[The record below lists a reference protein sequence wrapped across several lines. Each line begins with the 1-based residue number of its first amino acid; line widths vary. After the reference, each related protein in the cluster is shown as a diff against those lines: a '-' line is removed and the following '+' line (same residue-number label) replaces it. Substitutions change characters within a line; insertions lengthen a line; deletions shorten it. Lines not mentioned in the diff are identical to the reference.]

1 MTVSKWKSGILVLI
15 VSLLFISSA
24 VRVVSAGEN
33 HDQLFVYIG
42 DSLMKTKSGDLDA
55 VSDNIAQF
63 EKEWKMIKTDS
74 EVAKKV
80 DKQLLA
86 VKSAVKNQADADEI
100 KKQLSALSS
109 TLITYDTEE
118 NPVDKTDY
126 KDRLQAL
133 IPLIDELDATIAE
146 GDFVQA
152 KSQYA
157 NLLNQ
162 WTDAEVVVREESV
175 ASYGKIET
183 AMAFV
188 RIAITQDPPDSE
200 KALTNLTELK
210 GLMEDFLA
218 GKVEE
223 EDQKV
228 TYSLGDVTQLLQ
240 GSVADIEK
248 NDIDSAIDQLNEI
261 LTIWPNV
268 EGEVSTRDSKLYSDM
283 ETKVPTAISLLQSK
297 KIKAEEAKEIVS
309 DLNTRL
315 LPLIDDT
322 SYTTWDAALILL
334 REGLEALLIV
344 ATLLSFLKKI
354 GQANKQKWI
363 WTGVGAGL
371 AASTIFAVIIN
382 IVFSQITAA
391 SSREYIEGI
400 TGIVAVL
407 MMLTI
412 GLWLHSKSN
421 IHAWNRYIGKRMDQA
436 IATGSIVSFAL
447 ISFLSIFREGAETII
462 FYAGMAPYMELK
474 QLLSGI
480 AIAFLILVVIGFIM
494 LRYSVKLPITL
505 FFKGATILIYVLAFK
520 ILGVSIHSLQV
531 SQVLKT
537 HTITSFPFVEWI
549 GLYPTVE
556 TILPQA
562 VLILLILL
570 ATYWVKKN
578 NSVHAS
584 E

>member
-133 IPLIDELDATIAE
+133 IPLIEELDATIAE

-354 GQANKQKWI
+354 GQADKQKWI

-505 FFKGATILIYVLAFK
+505 FFKAATILIYVLAFK

>member
-297 KIKAEEAKEIVS
+297 KIKAEEAKDIVS

-354 GQANKQKWI
+354 GQADKQKWI

>member
-1 MTVSKWKSGILVLI
+1 MTVSKWKSGILILI
-15 VSLLFISSA
+15 VGLLLISSP
-24 VRVVSAGEN
+24 VRIVSAGEN

-42 DSLMKTKSGDLDA
+42 DSLMKVKAGDLEE
-55 VSDNIAQF
+55 VSKNIDRF
-63 EKEWKMIKTDS
+63 EKDWKAIKTDS
-74 EVAKKV
+74 EDAKKV
-80 DKQLLA
+80 DTQLSA
-86 VKSAVKNQADADEI
+86 VKSAVRDQANKDEI
-100 KKQLSALSS
+100 KKRLSALSS
-109 TLITYDTEE
+109 ALVTYDTNE

-126 KDRLQAL
+126 NDRLQAI
-133 IPLIDELDATIAE
+133 IPLIDELDALITE
-146 GDFVQA
+146 GDFDQA
-152 KSQYA
+152 KVQYT

-162 WTDAEVVVREESV
+162 WTDAEVVIREKSV
-175 ASYGKIET
+175 ATYGEIET
-183 AMAFV
+183 NMAFV
-188 RIAITQDPPDSE
+188 RIAITQDPPDSD
-200 KALTNLTELK
+200 KAKKSLAELK
-210 GLMEDFLA
+210 GLLEDFLA
-218 GKVEE
+218 GKVAEGS
-223 EDQKV
+223 QK

-240 GSVADIEK
+240 GSVTNIDK
-248 NDIDSAIDQLNEI
+248 DDIDSAVDQLNKI

-297 KIKAEEAKEIVS
+297 KVKAEEAKGIVS

-354 GQANKQKWI
+354 GQADKQKWI

-371 AASTIFAVIIN
+371 VASSVLAVIIN

-400 TGIVAVL
+400 TGVIAVL

-421 IHAWNRYIGKRMDQA
+421 VHAWNRYIGKQMNHA
-436 IATGSIVSFAL
+436 IATGSILSFAL

-480 AIAFLILVVIGFIM
+480 LLAFLILLVIGFIM
-494 LRYSVKLPITL
+494 LRYSVKLPMTL
-505 FFKGATILIYVLAFK
+505 FFKVATILIYALAFK

-531 SQVLKT
+531 SQVIQT
-537 HTITSFPFVEWI
+537 NTISSFPFVEWI

-556 TILPQA
+556 TLVPQA
-562 VLILLILL
+562 VLILLIVL
-570 ATYWVKKN
+570 ATYWVKRS
-578 NSVHAS
+578 NSLHAS

>member
-1 MTVSKWKSGILVLI
+1 MTVSRLKSGILILI
-15 VSLLFISSA
+15 VGLLFISSS
-24 VRVVSAGEN
+24 VRIVSAGEN

-42 DSLMKTKSGDLDA
+42 DSLMKVKAGDLEE
-55 VSDNIAQF
+55 VSKNIDRF
-63 EKEWKMIKTDS
+63 EKDWKAIKTDS
-74 EVAKKV
+74 EDAKKV
-80 DKQLLA
+80 DTQLSA
-86 VKSAVKNQADADEI
+86 VKSAVRDQATKDEI
-100 KKQLSALSS
+100 KKRLSALSS
-109 TLITYDTEE
+109 ALVTYDTNE

-126 KDRLQAL
+126 KDRLQAI
-133 IPLIDELDATIAE
+133 IPLIDELDALITE
-146 GDFVQA
+146 GDFDQA
-152 KSQYA
+152 KVQYT

-162 WTDAEVVVREESV
+162 WTDAEVVIREKSV
-175 ASYGKIET
+175 ATYGEIET
-183 AMAFV
+183 NMAFV
-188 RIAITQDPPDSE
+188 RIAITQDPPDPD
-200 KALTNLTELK
+200 KAKKSLADLK
-210 GLMEDFLA
+210 GILEDFLA
-218 GKVEE
+218 GKVAEGN
-223 EDQKV
+223 QK

-240 GSVADIEK
+240 GSITNIDKDDIG
-248 NDIDSAIDQLNEI
+248 SAVDQLNKI

-297 KIKAEEAKEIVS
+297 KVKAEEAKGIVS

-354 GQANKQKWI
+354 GQADKQKWI

-371 AASTIFAVIIN
+371 VASSVLAVIIN

-400 TGIVAVL
+400 TGVVAVL

-421 IHAWNRYIGKRMDQA
+421 VHAWNRYISKQMNHA
-436 IATGSIVSFAL
+436 IATGSIISFAL

-480 AIAFLILVVIGFIM
+480 LLAFLILLVIGFIM
-494 LRYSVKLPITL
+494 LRYSVKLPMTL
-505 FFKGATILIYVLAFK
+505 FFKVATILIYVLAFK

-531 SQVLKT
+531 SQMIQT
-537 HTITSFPFVEWI
+537 NTISSFPFVEWI

-556 TILPQA
+556 TLVPQA
-562 VLILLILL
+562 VLILLIALV
-570 ATYWVKKN
+570 TYWVKRS
-578 NSVHAS
+578 NSLHAT

>member
-126 KDRLQAL
+126 KDRLKAL

-354 GQANKQKWI
+354 GQADKQKWI

-371 AASTIFAVIIN
+371 AASAILSVIIN

-400 TGIVAVL
+400 TGIGAVL

-421 IHAWNRYIGKRMDQA
+421 IHAWNRYIGKQMDQA

-480 AIAFLILVVIGFIM
+480 AFAFLILVVIGFIM
-494 LRYSVKLPITL
+494 LRYSVKLPMTL
-505 FFKGATILIYVLAFK
+505 FFKGATILIYALAFK

-537 HTITSFPFVEWI
+537 HTINSFPFVEWI

>member
-1 MTVSKWKSGILVLI
+1 MTVSRLKSGILILI
-15 VSLLFISSA
+15 VSLLFISSP
-24 VRVVSAGEN
+24 VRIVSAGEN

-42 DSLMKTKSGDLDA
+42 DSLMKVKAGDLEE
-55 VSDNIAQF
+55 VSKNIDRF
-63 EKEWKMIKTDS
+63 EKDWKAIKTDS
-74 EVAKKV
+74 EDAKKV
-80 DKQLLA
+80 DTQLSA
-86 VKSAVKNQADADEI
+86 VKSAVRDQATKDEI
-100 KKQLSALSS
+100 KKRLSALSS
-109 TLITYDTEE
+109 ALVTYDTNE

-126 KDRLQAL
+126 KDRLQAI
-133 IPLIDELDATIAE
+133 IPLIDELDALITE
-146 GDFVQA
+146 GDFDQA
-152 KSQYA
+152 KVQYT

-162 WTDAEVVVREESV
+162 WTDAEVVIREKSV
-175 ASYGKIET
+175 ATYGEIET
-183 AMAFV
+183 NMAFV
-188 RIAITQDPPDSE
+188 RIAITQDPPDSD
-200 KALTNLTELK
+200 KAKKSLADLK
-210 GLMEDFLA
+210 GILEDFLA
-218 GKVEE
+218 GKVAEGNE
-223 EDQKV
+223 K

-240 GSVADIEK
+240 GSITNIDK
-248 NDIDSAIDQLNEI
+248 DDIDSAVDQLNKI

-297 KIKAEEAKEIVS
+297 KVKSEEAKGIVS

-354 GQANKQKWI
+354 GQADKQKWI

-371 AASTIFAVIIN
+371 VASSVLAVIIN

-400 TGIVAVL
+400 TGVVAVL

-421 IHAWNRYIGKRMDQA
+421 VHAWNRYISKQMNHA
-436 IATGSIVSFAL
+436 IATGSIISFAL

-480 AIAFLILVVIGFIM
+480 LLAFLILLVIGFIM
-494 LRYSVKLPITL
+494 LRYSVKLPMTL
-505 FFKGATILIYVLAFK
+505 FFKVATILIYALAFK

-531 SQVLKT
+531 SQVIQT
-537 HTITSFPFVEWI
+537 NTISSFPFVETI

-556 TILPQA
+556 TLVPQA
-562 VLILLILL
+562 VLILLIAL
-570 ATYWVKKN
+570 ATIWVKKS
-578 NSVHAS
+578 NSLRAT

>member
-1 MTVSKWKSGILVLI
+1 MAVSRWKTGIWVII
-15 VSLLFISSA
+15 VSLLFLSTNI
-24 VRVVSAGEN
+24 RMVSAGEN

-42 DSLMKTKSGDLDA
+42 DSLMKVKYGDLEE
-55 VSDNIAQF
+55 VSKNIDLF
-63 EKEWKMIKTDS
+63 EKDWKTIKTDS
-74 EVAKKV
+74 EGARKV
-80 DKQLLA
+80 DDKLSA
-86 VKSAVKNQADADEI
+86 VKSAVRDQVSTDEI
-100 KKQLSALSS
+100 KKRLSALSS
-109 TLITYDTEE
+109 TLVIYDTAE

-126 KDRLQAL
+126 KERLEAIL
-133 IPLIDELDATIAE
+133 PLIDELNALITE
-146 GDFVQA
+146 GDFDQA
-152 KSQYA
+152 KVLYTD
-157 NLLNQ
+157 LLNQ
-162 WTDAEVVVREESV
+162 WTGAEVIVREKSV
-175 ASYGKIET
+175 AAYGEFET
-183 AMAFV
+183 KMAFV

-200 KALTNLTELK
+200 KAQNNLTELK
-210 GLMEDFLA
+210 GLIEDFLA

-223 EDQKV
+223 GSQKNI
-228 TYSLGDVTQLLQ
+228 YSLGDVTQLLQ
-240 GSVADIEK
+240 GSATDIEK
-248 NDIDSAIDQLNEI
+248 DDIDSAIDKLNEI

-268 EGEVSTRDSKLYSDM
+268 EGEVSTRDSKLYGDM

-297 KIKAEEAKEIVS
+297 KVKSEEAKGIVS

-322 SYTTWDAALILL
+322 GYTTWDAALILL

-354 GQANKQKWI
+354 GQADKQKWI

-371 AASTIFAVIIN
+371 AASSILAVIIN

-400 TGIVAVL
+400 TGIIAVS

-421 IHAWNRYIGKRMDQA
+421 VHAWNRYIDKQMNKA
-436 IATGSIVSFAL
+436 IATGSIISFAL

-480 AIAFLILVVIGFIM
+480 FLAILLLTAVGFVM
-494 LRYSVKLPITL
+494 LRYSVKLPMTL
-505 FFKGATILIYVLAFK
+505 FFKVATILIYALAFK

-531 SQVLKT
+531 SQVIQT
-537 HTITSFPFVEWI
+537 NTISAFPFIETI
-549 GLYPTVE
+549 GLYPTME
-556 TILPQA
+556 TLVPQA
-562 VLILLILL
+562 LLILLIAL
-570 ATYWVKKN
+570 AAIWVKKS
-578 NSVHAS
+578 NSLRTA

>member
-1 MTVSKWKSGILVLI
+1 
-15 VSLLFISSA
+15 
-24 VRVVSAGEN
+24 
-33 HDQLFVYIG
+33 
-42 DSLMKTKSGDLDA
+42 
-55 VSDNIAQF
+55 
-63 EKEWKMIKTDS
+63 
-74 EVAKKV
+74 
-80 DKQLLA
+80 
-86 VKSAVKNQADADEI
+86 
-100 KKQLSALSS
+100 
-109 TLITYDTEE
+109 
-118 NPVDKTDY
+118 
-126 KDRLQAL
+126 
-133 IPLIDELDATIAE
+133 
-146 GDFVQA
+146 
-152 KSQYA
+152 
-157 NLLNQ
+157 
-162 WTDAEVVVREESV
+162 
-175 ASYGKIET
+175 
-183 AMAFV
+183 
-188 RIAITQDPPDSE
+188 
-200 KALTNLTELK
+200 
-210 GLMEDFLA
+210 
-218 GKVEE
+218 
-223 EDQKV
+223 
-228 TYSLGDVTQLLQ
+228 
-240 GSVADIEK
+240 
-248 NDIDSAIDQLNEI
+248 
-261 LTIWPNV
+261 
-268 EGEVSTRDSKLYSDM
+268 
-283 ETKVPTAISLLQSK
+283 
-297 KIKAEEAKEIVS
+297 
-309 DLNTRL
+309 
-315 LPLIDDT
+315 
-322 SYTTWDAALILL
+322 
-334 REGLEALLIV
+334 
-344 ATLLSFLKKI
+344 
-354 GQANKQKWI
+354 
-363 WTGVGAGL
+363 
-371 AASTIFAVIIN
+371 
-382 IVFSQITAA
+382 
-391 SSREYIEGI
+391 
-400 TGIVAVL
+400 